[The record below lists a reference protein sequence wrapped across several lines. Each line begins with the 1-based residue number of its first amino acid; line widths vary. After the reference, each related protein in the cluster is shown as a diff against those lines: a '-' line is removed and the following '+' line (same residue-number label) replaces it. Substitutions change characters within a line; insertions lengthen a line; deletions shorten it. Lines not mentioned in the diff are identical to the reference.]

1 MDRTARNADELFF
14 AALEIDDPEA
24 RESFLV
30 ASCGPDAGL
39 RDRVERLLAA
49 NSRVGHFLE
58 PRAAVATIAD
68 SGAPLVEGPG
78 TVIGPYKLLEAIGEG
93 GMGVVYMAEQVEP
106 VRRKVALK
114 VVKPGMDSRRVLARF
129 EAERQALAMM
139 DHPNIAKVLD
149 AGSTDSGHPY
159 FVMELVKGVPITDY
173 SDREQLSIPERLD
186 LFVLVCRAVQ
196 HAHQKGI
203 IHRDLKPSN
212 ILVTIIDGAPV
223 PKVIDFGVAKAT
235 GDLLT
240 DKTLFTGFAQLIGT
254 PLYMSPEQAQLTG
267 VDVDTRSDIY
277 SMGVLLYELLTGTT
291 PFDEETLRKAAFD
304 EMRRIIRE
312 EEPPKP
318 STRLSVLGE
327 LLTTTS
333 AKRKADPRRLGQSL
347 RGELDWIVMKALE
360 KDRRRRYETANDFA
374 ADVMRHL
381 ADQPVEACPPS
392 AFYRLKKFSRRNRV
406 ALATSGVIA
415 AVLISGG
422 AVSTWQA
429 IRANQARRDTEG
441 ALATARQAVD
451 EMYTEVA
458 EEWLG
463 GKPELNPLQRKFLEK
478 ALMFYEGFAARDG
491 ADPAIRHGAADA
503 ADRVG
508 NIRARL
514 GLLEQ
519 AIVAD
524 RQALTIRKE
533 LAEAH
538 PDNSDYWRSLTGS
551 YDQTA
556 IHLSYLGKR
565 REAEQEHNNAIESI
579 ERILQ
584 NDPTSTVDR
593 NRLGMALINQGITL
607 AELGRN
613 REAEQVLQRSCDHF
627 ERLTK
632 EDPGSAASYQNNR
645 SFALSNL
652 AGVWREAGRF
662 TEAEAGF
669 KKVLEIQQRERV
681 PDVSPGGQAFIGSQ
695 LMSLAAVYSGTRRH
709 QDALDTYRQAINTY
723 EKVVAGHPERHATRH
738 KLILC
743 RTNQT
748 MLLMGLDRRR
758 EAEEAIQRFLPEAE
772 KLVEDYPAFAQY
784 REAAAT
790 VHFLMADLHSASSEE
805 HSDDPALA
813 QTLARR
819 AVELA
824 PESGMARQSL
834 GWALYRTGDWK
845 GCVESFKKD
854 GEKATD
860 FFLAMAYWRLGD
872 KAKAREVF
880 DRSSTWLVGYE
891 QRWTRNPN
899 VYPIP
904 SMQRRVRAEAAALMG
919 LDAATPPEA
928 VAAPK

>member
-1 MDRTARNADELFF
+1 
-14 AALEIDDPEA
+14 
-24 RESFLV
+24 
-30 ASCGPDAGL
+30 
-39 RDRVERLLAA
+39 
-49 NSRVGHFLE
+49 
-58 PRAAVATIAD
+58 
-68 SGAPLVEGPG
+68 
-78 TVIGPYKLLEAIGEG
+78 
-93 GMGVVYMAEQVEP
+93 
-106 VRRKVALK
+106 
-114 VVKPGMDSRRVLARF
+114 
-129 EAERQALAMM
+129 
-139 DHPNIAKVLD
+139 
-149 AGSTDSGHPY
+149 
-159 FVMELVKGVPITDY
+159 
-173 SDREQLSIPERLD
+173 
-186 LFVLVCRAVQ
+186 
-196 HAHQKGI
+196 
-203 IHRDLKPSN
+203 
-212 ILVTIIDGAPV
+212 
-223 PKVIDFGVAKAT
+223 
-235 GDLLT
+235 
-240 DKTLFTGFAQLIGT
+240 
-254 PLYMSPEQAQLTG
+254 
-267 VDVDTRSDIY
+267 
-277 SMGVLLYELLTGTT
+277 VLLYELLTGTT

-304 EMRRIIRE
+304 EMRRILRE
-312 EEPPKP
+312 EDPPKP
-318 STRLSVLGE
+318 STRLSVLGD

-381 ADQPVEACPPS
+381 TDQAVEACPPS
-392 AFYRLKKFSRRNRV
+392 AFYRFKKFAHRNRV
-406 ALATSGVIA
+406 ALTTTVIVA
-415 AVLISGG
+415 LALIAGG
-422 AVSTWQA
+422 GGSAWQA
-429 IRANQARRDTEG
+429 IRANQARQETEG

-451 EMYTEVA
+451 EMYTDVA
-458 EEWLG
+458 AEWLG
-463 GKPELNPLQRKFLEK
+463 GKSELDPLQRKFLEK

-491 ADPAIRHGAADA
+491 TEPAIRHGAADA

-524 RQALTIRKE
+524 RQALTLRKA
-533 LAEAH
+533 LADAH
-538 PDNSDYWRSLTGS
+538 PENINYWRSLTGS

-556 IHLSYLGKR
+556 NHLYYLGKM
-565 REAEQEHNNAIESI
+565 RESEQEHKNAIESI
-579 ERILQ
+579 ERILE

-632 EDPGSAASYQNNR
+632 EDPGSTASYLNNR

-652 AGVWREAGRF
+652 ASLWREAGRF

-669 KKVLEIQQRERV
+669 KKVLEIQRLV
-681 PDVSPGGQAFIGSQ
+681 PDASPEGQAFIGNQ

-709 QDALDTYRQAINTY
+709 QESLDTYRQAMNTY
-723 EKVVAGHPERHATRH
+723 EKVITGHPERHATRH
-738 KLILC
+738 RLILC
-743 RTNQT
+743 RTNQA

-790 VHFLMADLHSASSEE
+790 VLYLMADLHSVSSEE

-813 QTLARR
+813 MTLARR
-819 AVELA
+819 AVEIA

-845 GCVESFKKD
+845 GCVESFRKE
-854 GEKATD
+854 GEQATD
-860 FFLAMAYWRLGD
+860 YFLAMAYWRLGD
-872 KAKAREVF
+872 KTKAREVF

-891 QRWTRNPN
+891 QRWDRNPN

-904 SMQRRVRAEAAALMG
+904 SMQRRVRAEAAALLG
-919 LDAATPPEA
+919 LDAATEGGNGVRPPEA
-928 VAAPK
+928 GAAPK